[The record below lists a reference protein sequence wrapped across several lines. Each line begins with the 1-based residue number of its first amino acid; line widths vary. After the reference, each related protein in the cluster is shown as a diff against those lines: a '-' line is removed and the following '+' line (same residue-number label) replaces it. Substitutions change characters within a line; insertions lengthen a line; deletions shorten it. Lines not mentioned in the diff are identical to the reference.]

1 MSILPPILTAIDF
14 CVWFLYYSAM
24 NIDLHTHT
32 IHSTGDGKQTLEQ
45 LLNKGAEQNVSHLSI
60 TDHNSIGAH
69 LELNEK
75 LKKGTLNT
83 NFKGKLIS
91 GTELK
96 YEQGEFAGEIL
107 GYGIDVEAFNNAKH
121 PFMQP
126 EEQLRRWKD
135 YYDGLYKTFTKIGF
149 TLGDYDKL
157 QQEYI
162 AAQKSPSFVLLP
174 LLLQGDNLNISKKLV
189 IDFQGSSIQSKQTN
203 WFRNDFKSPDGK
215 HYVERE
221 MDSLET
227 ISKAIRLAGGKVFKA
242 HIFLDMKEQKKVESF
257 LRYAT
262 NKGLIDGLEVFHRGF
277 TPEQIDYTK
286 QYCEQSGLLMSGGTD
301 NHNLEHKLCSLQDGR
316 SFEVPYKKV
325 KWVDDIQSTDFSKL

>member
-1 MSILPPILTAIDF
+1 MTILTLRLAFVIIT
-14 CVWFLYYSAM
+14 SM

-45 LLNKGAEQNVSHLSI
+45 LLDKGAEQDVDYLSI

-75 LKKGTLNT
+75 RKKGTLKT
-83 NFKGKLIS
+83 QFKGKLIS

-96 YEQGEFAGEIL
+96 FEQDSFAGEVL
-107 GYGIDVEAFNNAKH
+107 GYGMDVESFNNAHH

-135 YYDGLYKTFTKIGF
+135 YYDGLYRMFTKLGF
-149 TLGDYDKL
+149 VLGDYDAL

-162 AAQKSPSFVLLP
+162 SAQKSPSFVLLP
-174 LLLQGDNLNISKKLV
+174 LLLQGDNLNISKKL
-189 IDFQGSSIQSKQTN
+189 ISDFQGSNMKSKQNN
-203 WFRNDFKSPDGK
+203 WFRHDCKSPDGQF
-215 HYVERE
+215 YVERE

-227 ISKAIRLAGGKVFKA
+227 ISKAVRAAGGKVFKA
-242 HIFLDMKEQKKVESF
+242 HIFLDIKEQKKVEAF

-262 NKGLIDGLEVFHRGF
+262 NKGLIDGLEVFYAGF
-277 TPEQIDYTK
+277 TPGQIAYTK

-301 NHNLEHKLCSLQDGR
+301 NHNLEHKLCSLNDVSR
-316 SFEVPYKKV
+316 TSFKVPHESV
-325 KWVDDIQSTDFSKL
+325 KWVDNVRSVDFANLQKP